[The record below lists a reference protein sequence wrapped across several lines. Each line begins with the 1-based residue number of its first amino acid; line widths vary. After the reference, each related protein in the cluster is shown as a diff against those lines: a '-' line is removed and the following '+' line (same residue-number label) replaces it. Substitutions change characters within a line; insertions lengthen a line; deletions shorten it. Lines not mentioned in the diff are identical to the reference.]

1 MRLQFITLLTVL
13 VTLISCSR
21 ALENSA
27 SHSDLDTRDIDD
39 GYINLSVGVRM
50 KRDESSASSIDKRSG
65 SLPSTPLL
73 LRRNPETGKMVWPG
87 SFSEALTMAKRDIP
101 EMIKSSLQRRTA
113 RARRAM
119 KVVITWYTGHDLL
132 FPSCFPDDANW
143 APTDDSM
150 VAAVTI
156 EWPGKPKCGSFV
168 RIHHHS
174 KKSKSIVVRIVD
186 TCAGC
191 PPGQPHLD
199 LTKAAFEKLYD
210 EDVGM
215 VAGLKAKV
223 IPCPSKYEND
233 WNDDVIG
240 RFGPQHPIASMT

>member
-1 MRLQFITLLTVL
+1 MRFQLTTLFTVL
-13 VTLISCSR
+13 VFLISCSQ
-21 ALENSA
+21 ALESPA
-27 SHSDLDTRDIDD
+27 SHADLEARDIDEE
-39 GYINLSVGVRM
+39 GYMNLSVGVRM
-50 KRDESSASSIDKRSG
+50 KRDENNDSTLEKRSE
-65 SLPSTPLL
+65 SPASTQLL
-73 LRRNPETGKMVWPG
+73 LKRNPETGKMVWPG
-87 SFSEALTMAKRDIP
+87 SFSEALTMAKRDVP
-101 EMIKSSLQRRTA
+101 EMLKSSLHRRTA
-113 RARRAM
+113 LARRAM

-132 FPSCFPDDANW
+132 YPSCFADSDNW

-156 EWPGKPKCGSFV
+156 EWPGKPPCGSFV
-168 RIHHHS
+168 RIHHGS

-191 PPGQPHLD
+191 ASGSAHLD

-223 IPCPSKYEND
+223 IPCPSKIEQD
-233 WNDDVIG
+233 WNDDVIS
-240 RFGPQHPIASMT
+240 RYGPKKPIR